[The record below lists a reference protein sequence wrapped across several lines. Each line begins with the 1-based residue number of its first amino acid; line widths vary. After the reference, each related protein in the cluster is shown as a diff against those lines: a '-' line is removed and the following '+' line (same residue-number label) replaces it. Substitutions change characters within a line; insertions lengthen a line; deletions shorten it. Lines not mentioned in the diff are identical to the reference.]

1 MIGPER
7 KGKCVR
13 IDPDAVGKVLGPR
26 TVSWTSNDAILYA
39 LGVGSGLDELAFT
52 TENSHGIAQKV
63 LPTYAVIIGQ
73 PLSPFKALGEV
84 DLGRLMHGRQ
94 AITLH
99 RSIPVEGTVEVTGAI
114 TDLQDKGPGKHAI
127 FSVTQEAVDGATGD
141 KLITCDSTFVL
152 RGAGGFGG
160 ERGAATER
168 VSVPEREP
176 DHQVVGRPRE
186 DQALVYRLSGDRN
199 PLHSDPWFATERAG
213 FPRPILHG
221 LCTYGFAG
229 RALLS
234 SMCEGDAS
242 RFGGMGARFSSPVF
256 PGETLTTTIWAT
268 GDGAVFRTTA
278 SPDDRVVLDEGTFAF
293 AVT

>member
-1 MIGPER
+1 MIMG
-7 KGKCVR
+7 
-13 IDPDAVGKVLGPR
+13 IDPEAVGKVLSPR
-26 TVSWTSNDAILYA
+26 RVSWTSKEAILYA
-39 LGVGSGLDELAFT
+39 LGVGAGLDELAFT
-52 TENSHGIAQKV
+52 TENSHGIAHEV

-73 PLSPFKALGEV
+73 PLNPFKALGEV

-94 AITLH
+94 GITLH
-99 RSIPVEGTVEVTGAI
+99 RPIPVDGTVEVTGTI

-127 FSVTQEAVDGATGD
+127 FSVAQHAVDVATGD
-141 KLITCDSTFVL
+141 ELVTCDSTFVL

-160 ERGAATER
+160 QRGASTEPVDWPDR
-168 VSVPEREP
+168 AP
-176 DHQVVGRPRE
+176 DHQVVLRPRE

-234 SMCEGDAS
+234 AVCAGDVS
-242 RFGGMGARFSSPVF
+242 RFGGMDVRFSSPVF
-256 PGETLTTTIWAT
+256 PGETLTTSIWET

-278 SPDDRVVLDEGTFAF
+278 SPDDRVVLDEGTFAC
-293 AVT
+293 AGH